1 MISDRSSGFESDFL
15 RMLETFGRPLRR
27 LCSAYLRDSAEQ
39 EDLFQEIAIAIW
51 TALPRFRG
59 EASERTWIYRI
70 AHNVAFTYTAKHRR
84 LVGVQQPIESLPF
97 IPATEDDSRHRA
109 LVEAV
114 QRLQPADRILVTLYL
129 EGFSAREIEEVTG
142 LTANNV
148 AVRLSRLRQK
158 LTLALRGEEV
168 CE

>member
-1 MISDRSSGFESDFL
+1 MINDRSGGFESDFL
-15 RMLETFGRPLRR
+15 RILETFGRPLRR
-27 LCSAYLRDSAEQ
+27 LCNAYLRDSSEQ

-51 TALPRFRG
+51 TALPKFRG
-59 EASERTWIYRI
+59 DASERTWVYRI
-70 AHNVAFTYTAKHRR
+70 AHNVAFTYTTKKRR
-84 LVGVQQPIESLPF
+84 LVDPEQSIESLPS

-109 LVEAV
+109 LLEAV
-114 QRLQPADRILVTLYL
+114 QRLEPADRTLVTLYL

-148 AVRLSRLRQK
+148 AVRLSRLRHK
-158 LTLALRGEEV
+158 LTLALRGEED